1 MITAEISIPRSGLCI
16 SPVQS
21 FFKELY
27 RNLNYP
33 LEIIYGLEP
42 ALLLALTI
50 SVKLSP
56 EASHHFMVAE

>member
-27 RNLNYP
+27 KNLNYP
-33 LEIIYGLEP
+33 PDVIYDLAP

-50 SVKLSP
+50 SVKLSR